1 MVPWFYGSILPQ
13 PKEVVADSSSFPL
26 AGIKV
31 VAFEQAVAAPLC
43 TRHLADLGAD
53 VIKIE
58 RQGEGDFARGYD
70 SAVKGTATWFAW
82 LNRRKRSITLDV
94 KHPRGREVAER
105 LVAGADV
112 VVQNFAPGAF
122 DRLGLGVGQLRE
134 RFPSLIAASITGYG
148 EDGPYRD
155 RRAYDLLVQAETG
168 VVSMTGTPEQP
179 ARAGVSVADIAG
191 GLYAFG
197 SILASLYRRSRT
209 GEGAAIRISLFD
221 SLMEWMSPFSLMA
234 VHGPH
239 PQRAGARHTS
249 IVPYGPFS
257 VAGGREVMLAVQN
270 EREWLRLC
278 EQVLHRPD
286 LAADPRFKGNESRLR
301 NRDVLEPEIDAELSK
316 LSLEEAEARLEA
328 AAVPYSRMNDVAE
341 VLRHPQVLARNR
353 LIETGLPGGA
363 SAELLRMPFNIEGVD
378 ETPSRVPEVGEHTDA
393 VLSELGYD
401 AEAIAE
407 LRASGA
413 V

>member
-1 MVPWFYGSILPQ
+1 LHRIAAAGEEAVTPD
-13 PKEVVADSSSFPL
+13 ANFPL

-43 TRHLADLGAD
+43 TRHLADLGAG
-53 VIKIE
+53 VVKIE
-58 RQGEGDFARGYD
+58 RIGEGDFARGYD

-82 LNRRKRSITLDV
+82 LNRRKRSLTLDV
-94 KHPRGREVAER
+94 KHPQGREVAEK

-122 DRLGLGVGQLRE
+122 DRLGLGVGQLHE
-134 RFPSLIAASITGYG
+134 RYPTLVAASITGYG

-191 GLYAFG
+191 GLYAFS
-197 SILASLYRRSRT
+197 SILASLYRRKET
-209 GEGAAIRISLFD
+209 GEGAAIRVSLFD
-221 SLMEWMSPFSLMA
+221 SLMEWMSPFALMA
-234 VHGPH
+234 AHGPH

-257 VAGGREVMLAVQN
+257 VAGGREIMLAVQN
-270 EREWLRLC
+270 EREWARLC
-278 EQVLHRPD
+278 EQVLDRPD
-286 LAADPRFKGNESRLR
+286 LVADPRYAGNEKRLA
-301 NRDVLEPEIDAELSK
+301 NRLELEPQIDAALMRFSV
-316 LSLEEAEARLEA
+316 EEAESRLEA
-328 AAVPYSRMNDVAE
+328 AQVPYSRMNDVADI
-341 VLRHPQVLARNR
+341 LRHEQVVSRGR
-353 LIETGLPGGA
+353 LLETGLPGGQHA
-363 SAELLRMPFNIEGVD
+363 GLLRMPFNIEGL
-378 ETPSRVPEVGEHTDA
+378 EEAPSEVPEVGQHTDA
-393 VLSELGYD
+393 VLSELGYG
-401 AEAIAE
+401 ATEIAA
-407 LRASGA
+407 LRAAGA